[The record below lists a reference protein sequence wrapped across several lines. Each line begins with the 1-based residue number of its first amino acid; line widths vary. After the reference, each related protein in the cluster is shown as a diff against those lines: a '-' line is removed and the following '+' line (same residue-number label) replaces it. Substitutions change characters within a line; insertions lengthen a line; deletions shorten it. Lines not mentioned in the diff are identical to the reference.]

1 MIVEGLNYAHVTPET
16 IDSEIR
22 LVKFQPTASIGDLLP
37 GNQVKFLLQG
47 GGFLDPMSTYLR
59 FTVTVD
65 DLADN
70 EIRFVDRSA
79 HSFIN
84 RLYITSNG
92 VEAERIED
100 YDVFAAMMNDSLYS
114 SEQ

>member
-1 MIVEGLNYAHVTPET
+1 M
-16 IDSEIR
+16 
-22 LVKFQPTASIGDLLP
+22 
-37 GNQVKFLLQG
+37 QG

-65 DLADN
+65 DLETG

-84 RLYITSNG
+84 KLYITSNG
-92 VEAERIED
+92 IEAERIED
-100 YDVFAAMMNDSLYS
+100 YDVFAAMMNASYYS